1 MYVAKNTSR
10 GVSVELAAFGGQP
23 RRRTERMTPKSSFA
37 AFGQVTPLCHERKGG
52 YFICDTQTTLYHR
65 TGSLFSPDRRLKPH
79 NLLPANQDPR
89 QPQLFRQRQFGL
101 HAGGVVI

>member
-23 RRRTERMTPKSSFA
+23 RRRTERITPKSSFA

-52 YFICDTQTTLYHR
+52 YFIYDTKPPPYHTYR
-65 TGSLFSPDRRLKPH
+65 GVFFTR
-79 NLLPANQDPR
+79 PAAETP
-89 QPQLFRQRQFGL
+89 
-101 HAGGVVI
+101 